1 MLFAGLT
8 KRLADLFKVRAGEG
22 RTASLVLAMT
32 FLITVGGSVGSN
44 AIEALFFS
52 RQGTAAL
59 PALYMALGVTNFVV
73 SLGITAVLGRVAR
86 ARVYLAL
93 PLVLAISLALQRV
106 VLALDVPWTYP
117 AFWLLMNVEGL
128 LQGMLAWGIASIV
141 CDTRQAKRLFPLFGA
156 GGIFGGV
163 VGGFVTRPLAGLL
176 RTENLLAVWS
186 VSLVLAF
193 LVARTLLA
201 RHVVAPVRTGASLIQ
216 DMQAGYRYV
225 RSSPL
230 WRDVSAATVLFAVLY
245 FSLTYPFAKA
255 ATLAYPSAEQLAGFF
270 GLFGGASTGAAFL
283 ASLFVANRLFAR
295 VGIMAAILVFPLLYA
310 AGFATLLVTQTAL
323 GALVAFRFAQL
334 VYIQGVASPAY
345 ESVFNV
351 IPRERRD
358 AVRAF
363 VNGVPDQA
371 GIVIAGAVLLI
382 GDRTLD
388 AGQLAVI
395 GLGAALVTAYIWWRA
410 SRQYARALVRTLRTG
425 QPIVFTGEEEPF
437 GGFRR
442 DAAAVSTARAAT
454 QDADPRTRL
463 IAVEVLGQLAGEED
477 LLIAALDDADDDVR
491 RAEANGLARHGA
503 PIPPSYLDDVDPAL
517 RATCAAALL
526 ENDPRAWPTLDALLR
541 SSDAELRLVAVRC
554 LGHARGRAAAEAIMD
569 LATDTD
575 PRVRA
580 AAVRALPA
588 AGATALPLLAAA
600 IRDEDHAVRRAAAD
614 ALVKMGTLAL
624 EVAMSAIEDGT
635 AVDDALDA
643 LRRMPTAAVAARVR
657 DVARRHAADAV
668 RYHAIARGL
677 RGNDERTEF
686 ARDAVVRAART
697 HGAVALGALAAL
709 APDDAYEAALV
720 GLRSRERVQRA
731 NAVEALEAVGDRELV
746 RPLLAVFEDLS
757 PADRPTDLAELVA
770 DPDAWIR
777 EVCTFATNRPTPLG
791 GAGME
796 TLATLSTMERILFL
810 RHVPLFAD
818 LPPGDLKQIAAV
830 AGEQLYDDGTF
841 IAREGDA
848 GNELLVIVDGEVG
861 VVTEDTEIARC
872 KRGDYVGEMAVLD
885 GEPRSASLVARGT
898 VRALR
903 IGRRELETILRER
916 PETSHAML
924 VVLTRRVREL
934 SRAAAAAAR

>member
-8 KRLADLFKVRAGEG
+8 KRLAELFKVRAGEE
-22 RTASLVLAMT
+22 RTVSLVLAMT
-32 FLITVGGSVGSN
+32 SLVTVGGMVGGN
-44 AIEALFFS
+44 AVEALFFS

-59 PALYMALGVTNFVV
+59 PALYMALGITNFVV

-86 ARVYLAL
+86 VRVYLGL
-93 PLVLAISLALQRV
+93 PLVLATSLALQRV
-106 VLALDVPWTYP
+106 VLAFDIPWTY
-117 AFWLLMNVEGL
+117 AVFWLLMNVEGL
-128 LQGMLAWGIASIV
+128 LQGMLTWGIASIV
-141 CDTRQAKRLFPLFGA
+141 CDTRQAKRLFPLFAA

-176 RTENLLAVWS
+176 GTENLLAIWS
-186 VSLVLAF
+186 GSLVLVY

-201 RHVVAPVRTGASLIQ
+201 RHVVAPARSVSLIQ

-245 FSLTYPFAKA
+245 FSLTFPFAKA
-255 ATLAYPSAEQLAGFF
+255 ATRAYPSAEQLAGFF

-295 VGIMAAILVFPLLYA
+295 LGIMAAILVFPLLYA
-310 AGFATLLVTQTAL
+310 TGFATLLVTQTAFS
-323 GALVAFRFAQL
+323 ALVAFRFAQL
-334 VYIQGVASPAY
+334 MYLQGIASPAY

-358 AVRAF
+358 QVRAF

-371 GIVIAGAVLLI
+371 GIVIAGAVLLV

-388 AGQLAVI
+388 AAQLAAI

-425 QPIVFTGEEEPF
+425 QPIVFAGEEEPF
-437 GGFRR
+437 GGYRR
-442 DAAAVSTARAAT
+442 DAAAVSAARAAAR
-454 QDADPRTRL
+454 DPDPRTRH
-463 IAVEVLGQLAGEED
+463 IAVEVLGQLAEDDD
-477 LLIAALDDADDDVR
+477 LLITALDDDDDDVR
-491 RAEANGLARHGA
+491 RAAANALARRQA
-503 PIPPSYLDDVDPAL
+503 PLLSTHLDDVDPAV

-526 ENDPRAWPTLDALLR
+526 EVEPRAWPTLDALLH
-541 SSDAELRLVAVRC
+541 SGDAELRLVAVRG
-554 LGHARGRAAAEAIMD
+554 LGSSREHAAAEAIMD

-575 PRVRA
+575 SRVRA

-588 AGATALPLLAAA
+588 AGAAALPLLAAA
-600 IRDEDHAVRRAAAD
+600 IRDEDRAVRRAAAD
-614 ALVKMGTLAL
+614 ALVTVGTPAL
-624 EVAMSAIEDGT
+624 EIAIAAVEDGV

-657 DVARRHAADAV
+657 EVARRRAADAG
-668 RYHAIARGL
+668 RYHAVARGL
-677 RGNDERTEF
+677 RGEDERTAF
-686 ARDAVVRAART
+686 ARDALVRAART
-697 HGAVALGALAAL
+697 HGAVALGALASL
-709 APDDAYEAALV
+709 ASDDAYEAALA

-731 NAVEALEAVGDRELV
+731 NAVEALEAMGDRELV

-757 PADRPTDLAELVA
+757 PADRPTDLAELRA
-770 DPDAWIR
+770 DTDAWIR
-777 EVCTFATNRPTPLG
+777 EVCTFATARPTTLG
-791 GAGME
+791 GAAME
-796 TLATLSTMERILFL
+796 TLATLPTMERILFL
-810 RHVPLFAD
+810 RQVPLFAE

-830 AGEQLYDDGTF
+830 AGEQLYDDGTL

-848 GNELLVIVDGEVG
+848 GNELLVIVEGEVG
-861 VVTEDTEIARC
+861 VVTGGAEIARR

-924 VVLTRRVREL
+924 VVLIRRVREL
-934 SRAAAAAAR
+934 SRVAPAR

>member
-1 MLFAGLT
+1 LT
-8 KRLADLFKVRAGEG
+8 KRLAELFKVRAGEE
-22 RTASLVLAMT
+22 RSASLVLAMT
-32 FLITVGGSVGSN
+32 FLVTVGGSVGGN

-52 RQGTAAL
+52 RQGTASL

-86 ARVYLAL
+86 VRVYLAL
-93 PLVLAISLALQRV
+93 PLVLAISLALQRL
-106 VLALDVPWTYP
+106 VLALDIPWTY
-117 AFWLLMNVEGL
+117 AVFWLLMNVEGL
-128 LQGMLAWGIASIV
+128 LQGMLAWGVASIV

-163 VGGFVTRPLAGLL
+163 VGGFVTRPLAVLL
-176 RTENLLAVWS
+176 GTENLLAVWS

-193 LVARTLLA
+193 FVARTLLA
-201 RHVVAPVRTGASLIQ
+201 RHVVAPARTGASLIQ

-230 WRDVSAATVLFAVLY
+230 WREVSAATVLFAVLY
-245 FSLTYPFAKA
+245 FSLTCPFARA

-270 GLFGGASTGAAFL
+270 GLFGGATTGAAFL
-283 ASLFVANRLFAR
+283 ASLLVANRLFAR

-310 AGFATLLVTQTAL
+310 TGFATLLATQTAF

-334 VYIQGVASPAY
+334 VYLQGIASPAY

-395 GLGAALVTAYIWWRA
+395 GLGAAVVTAYIWWRA

-442 DAAAVSTARAAT
+442 DAAAVSAARAAT
-454 QDADPRTRL
+454 HDADPRTRL
-463 IAVEVLGQLAGEED
+463 IAVEVLGQLTGEDD

-491 RAEANGLARHGA
+491 RAAAHGLARHRA
-503 PIPPSYLDDVDPAL
+503 PFPPSYLDDVDPAV

-526 ENDPRAWPTLDALLR
+526 DIDPRAWPTLEALLH
-541 SSDAELRLVAVRC
+541 SGDAELRLVAVRC
-554 LGHARGRAAAEAIMD
+554 LAQARGRAAAEAIVD
-569 LATDTD
+569 LAADRD

-580 AAVRALPA
+580 TAVRALPA
-588 AGATALPLLAAA
+588 AGAAALPLLAAA
-600 IRDEDHAVRRAAAD
+600 IRDEDRAVRRAAAD
-614 ALVKMGTLAL
+614 ALVKMGTPAV
-624 EVAMSAIEDGT
+624 EVAITAIEDGT

-643 LRRMPTAAVAARVR
+643 LRRMPAASVAARVR
-657 DVARRHAADAV
+657 EVARRRAADAG
-668 RYHAIARGL
+668 RYHAVARGL
-677 RGNDERTEF
+677 RGDDERTAF
-686 ARDAVVRAART
+686 ARDALVRAARAN
-697 HGAVALGALAAL
+697 GAVALGALAAL

-746 RPLLAVFEDLS
+746 RPLLAVFEELS
-757 PADRPTDLAELVA
+757 PSDRSTDLAELRA

-777 EVCTFATNRPTPLG
+777 EVCAFATVRPTPLG
-791 GAGME
+791 GAAME
-796 TLATLSTMERILFL
+796 TLATLPTMERILFL
-810 RHVPLFAD
+810 RHVPLFAE

-830 AGEQLYDDGTF
+830 AGEQLYEDGTF
-841 IAREGDA
+841 IAREGDT

-861 VVTEDTEIARC
+861 VITDGTEIARR

-924 VVLTRRVREL
+924 VALTRRVREL

>member
-1 MLFAGLT
+1 MLFAELT
-8 KRLADLFKVRAGEG
+8 KRLADLFKVHVGEE
-22 RTASLVLAMT
+22 RTVSLVLAMT
-32 FLITVGGSVGSN
+32 SLVTVGGMVGGN
-44 AIEALFFS
+44 AVEALFFS

-59 PALYMALGVTNFVV
+59 PTLYMALGITNFVV

-86 ARVYLAL
+86 VRVYLAL
-93 PLVLAISLALQRV
+93 PLVLATSLALQRV
-106 VLALDVPWTYP
+106 VLAFDIPWTY
-117 AFWLLMNVEGL
+117 AVFWLLMNVEGL
-128 LQGMLAWGIASIV
+128 LQGMLTWGIASIV
-141 CDTRQAKRLFPLFGA
+141 CDTRQAKRLFPLFAA

-176 RTENLLAVWS
+176 GTENLLAIWS
-186 VSLVLAF
+186 GSLVLVF

-201 RHVVAPVRTGASLIQ
+201 RHVVAPARGASLIQ

-230 WRDVSAATVLFAVLY
+230 WRHVSAATVLFAVLY
-245 FSLTYPFAKA
+245 FSLSFPFAKA
-255 ATLAYPSAEQLAGFF
+255 ATQAYPSAEQLAGFF

-310 AGFATLLVTQTAL
+310 AGFATLLVTQTAFS
-323 GALVAFRFAQL
+323 ALVAFRFAQL
-334 VYIQGVASPAY
+334 LYLQGIASPAY

-358 AVRAF
+358 QVRAF
-363 VNGVPDQA
+363 LNGVPDQA
-371 GIVIAGAVLLI
+371 GIVIAGAVLLV

-388 AGQLAVI
+388 PGQLAAI

-425 QPIVFTGEEEPF
+425 QPIVFHGEEEPF
-437 GGFRR
+437 GGYRR
-442 DAAAVSTARAAT
+442 DAAAASAARAGAR
-454 QDADPRTRL
+454 DPDPRTRH
-463 IAVEVLGQLAGEED
+463 IAVEVLGQLAEYDD
-477 LLIAALDDADDDVR
+477 LLVTALDDDDDEVR
-491 RAEANGLARHGA
+491 RAAARALARRQA
-503 PIPPSYLDDVDPAL
+503 PVLRTHLDDVDPAV

-526 ENDPRAWPTLDALLR
+526 EIEPRAWPTLEALLR
-541 SSDAELRLVAVRC
+541 SGDAELRLVAVRG
-554 LGHARGRAAAEAIMD
+554 LGNSRERAAAEAIMD

-588 AGATALPLLAAA
+588 AGAAALPLLAVA
-600 IRDEDHAVRRAAAD
+600 IRNEDRAVRRAAAD
-614 ALVKMGTLAL
+614 ALVTMGAPAL
-624 EVAMSAIEDGT
+624 EIAIAAVEEGV

-643 LRRMPTAAVAARVR
+643 LRRMPAAAVAARVR
-657 DVARRHAADAV
+657 EVARRRAADAG
-668 RYHAIARGL
+668 RYHAVARGL
-677 RGNDERTEF
+677 RGEDERTAF
-686 ARDAVVRAART
+686 ARDALVRAART
-697 HGAVALGALAAL
+697 NGAVALGALASL
-709 APDDAYEAALV
+709 ASDDAYEAALA

-731 NAVEALEAVGDRELV
+731 NAVEALEAIGDRELV

-757 PADRPTDLAELVA
+757 PADRPTDLAELRA
-770 DPDAWIR
+770 DTDEWIR
-777 EVCTFATNRPTPLG
+777 EVCAFATARPTAQG
-791 GAGME
+791 GAAME
-796 TLATLSTMERILFL
+796 TLATLPTMERILFL
-810 RHVPLFAD
+810 RQVPLFAE
-818 LPPGDLKQIAAV
+818 LPPGDLKQIATV
-830 AGEQLYDDGTF
+830 AGEQLYDDGTY

-848 GNELLVIVDGEVG
+848 GSELLVIVDGEVG
-861 VVTEDTEIARC
+861 VITGGTEIARR

-924 VVLTRRVREL
+924 VVLIRRVREL
-934 SRAAAAAAR
+934 SRVAVER

>member
-1 MLFAGLT
+1 MR
-8 KRLADLFKVRAGEG
+8 KRIADLFKVRAGEE

-32 FLITVGGSVGSN
+32 SLVTVGGTVGGN

-59 PALYMALGVTNFVV
+59 PALYMALGVTNFAV
-73 SLGITAVLGRVAR
+73 SLAITAVLGRVAR
-86 ARVYLAL
+86 VRVYLAL
-93 PLVLAISLALQRV
+93 PLVLATSLALQRV
-106 VLALDVPWTYP
+106 VLAFDIPWTY
-117 AFWLLMNVEGL
+117 AVFWLLMNVEGL
-128 LQGMLAWGIASIV
+128 LQGMLAWGVASIV
-141 CDTRQAKRLFPLFGA
+141 CDTRQAKRLFPLFAA

-163 VGGFVTRPLAGLL
+163 VGGLLTRPLASLL
-176 RTENLLAVWS
+176 GTENLLAVWS
-186 VSLVLAF
+186 ASLVFAF
-193 LVARTLLA
+193 FVARSLLA
-201 RHVVAPVRTGASLIQ
+201 RHVVAPARAGASLIQ

-230 WRDVSAATVLFAVLY
+230 WRAVSAATVLFAVLY
-245 FSLTYPFAKA
+245 FSLTFPFAKA
-255 ATLAYPSAEQLAGFF
+255 ATQAYPGAEQLAGFF
-270 GLFGGASTGAAFL
+270 GLFGGAATGAAFL

-295 VGIMAAILVFPLLYA
+295 VGIMTAILVFPLLYA
-310 AGFATLLVTQTAL
+310 AGFATLLLTQAAL

-334 VYIQGVASPAY
+334 VYLQGIASPAY

-363 VNGVPDQA
+363 LSGVPDQA

-388 AGQLAVI
+388 PGQLAII

-410 SRQYARALVRTLRTG
+410 SRQYARALVGTLRTG
-425 QPIVFTGEEEPF
+425 QPIVFTGEDEPF

-442 DAAAVSTARAAT
+442 DAAAVSAARAAA
-454 QDADPRTRL
+454 QDPDPRTRL
-463 IAVEVLGQLAGEED
+463 IGVEVLGQLAGEDD
-477 LLIAALDDADDDVR
+477 LLVAALDDADDDVR
-491 RAEANGLARHGA
+491 RAAANGLARHHA
-503 PIPPSYLDDVDPAL
+503 PMPRTFLDDVDPAV
-517 RATCAAALL
+517 RAACAAALL
-526 ENDPRAWPTLDALLR
+526 EIEPRAWPTLDAMLH
-541 SSDAELRLVAVRC
+541 SGDAELRLVAVRG
-554 LGHARGRAAAEAIMD
+554 LGHSRVGAAAGAIMD

-580 AAVRALPA
+580 AAVRALPTSGA
-588 AGATALPLLAAA
+588 AALPLLAAA
-600 IRDEDHAVRRAAAD
+600 IRDDDRAVRLAAAD
-614 ALVKMGTLAL
+614 ALVKVGTPALA
-624 EVAMSAIEDGT
+624 VAMSAIEDGT

-643 LRRMPTAAVAARVR
+643 LRRMPAAAVGPRVR
-657 DVARRHAADAV
+657 EVARRRAADAR
-668 RYHAIARGL
+668 RYHGVARGL
-677 RGNDERTEF
+677 RGEDERTAF
-686 ARDAVVRAART
+686 ARDALVRAART
-697 HGAVALGALAAL
+697 NGAVALGALAAL
-709 APDDAYEAALV
+709 APDDAYEAALA
-720 GLRSRERVQRA
+720 GLGSRDRIQRA
-731 NAVEALEAVGDRELV
+731 NAVEALEAIGDRELV

-757 PADRPTDLAELVA
+757 PADRPTDLAELRA

-777 EVCTFATNRPTPLG
+777 EVCTFATDRPTPLG

-796 TLATLSTMERILFL
+796 TLATLPTMERILFL

-861 VVTEDTEIARC
+861 VVTEDTEIARR

-924 VVLTRRVREL
+924 VVLTRRIREL